1 MTVLVVLGIL
11 VLILIFLIGMYNA
24 LVRLKVQVDNAWAD
38 IDVQLKRRYDL
49 IPNLVETVKG
59 YAAHEKGTLE
69 AVINA
74 RNRAMTAT
82 SPADKAQAE
91 NMLSGA
97 LKSLFALSE
106 AYPQLRAIESF
117 TSLQA
122 SLTQIEDNVQN
133 ARRYYNAVVR
143 DLNTKIQQ
151 YEMGYRMQTAVP
163 ELTDLSKE
171 PEDIIGENGLLKQ
184 LTKAILER
192 AMHAELTEHLGYEK
206 HDIAGHNSGNSRNG
220 STRKKLL
227 GDFGELELE
236 TPRDRQSSFE
246 PRIVAKGQTRFTGF
260 DDKIISMYAP
270 RHERTRDPR
279 PSRGDLRHRRFAGS
293 DLAVTDPA

>member
-1 MTVLVVLGIL
+1 MIGWVILGLL
-11 VLILIFLIGMYNA
+11 VLLVFVAIGIYNS
-24 LVRLKVQVDNAWAD
+24 LVRLKVQTDNAWAD

-82 SPADKAQAE
+82 NPADKAQAE
-91 NMLSGA
+91 NILSGA

-117 TSLQA
+117 TSLQN
-122 SLTQIEDNVQN
+122 SLSQIEDNVQN

-151 YEMGYRMQTAVP
+151 FPTN
-163 ELTDLSKE
+163 
-171 PEDIIGENGLLKQ
+171 I
-184 LTKAILER
+184 
-192 AMHAELTEHLGYEK
+192 
-206 HDIAGHNSGNSRNG
+206 
-220 STRKKLL
+220 
-227 GDFGELELE
+227 
-236 TPRDRQSSFE
+236 
-246 PRIVAKGQTRFTGF
+246 
-260 DDKIISMYAP
+260 
-270 RHERTRDPR
+270 
-279 PSRGDLRHRRFAGS
+279 FAGMLGFQPRQFFEVS
-293 DLAVTDPA
+293 SAAEREAPKVSFIAPGAPTA

>member
-1 MTVLVVLGIL
+1 MWVIVGLVIL
-11 VLILIFLIGMYNA
+11 AVIVVIGMYNS
-24 LVRLKVQVDNAWAD
+24 LVRLKVQADNAWAD

-59 YAAHEKGTLE
+59 YAGHEKGTLE

-91 NMLSGA
+91 NILSGT

-117 TSLQA
+117 TSLQN
-122 SLTQIEDNVQN
+122 SLSQIEDTVQN

-151 YEMGYRMQTAVP
+151 FPTNV
-163 ELTDLSKE
+163 
-171 PEDIIGENGLLKQ
+171 
-184 LTKAILER
+184 
-192 AMHAELTEHLGYEK
+192 
-206 HDIAGHNSGNSRNG
+206 
-220 STRKKLL
+220 
-227 GDFGELELE
+227 
-236 TPRDRQSSFE
+236 
-246 PRIVAKGQTRFTGF
+246 
-260 DDKIISMYAP
+260 
-270 RHERTRDPR
+270 
-279 PSRGDLRHRRFAGS
+279 FAGMLGFKPREFFEVS
-293 DLAVTDPA
+293 APAEREAPKVSFGTPAAPGA